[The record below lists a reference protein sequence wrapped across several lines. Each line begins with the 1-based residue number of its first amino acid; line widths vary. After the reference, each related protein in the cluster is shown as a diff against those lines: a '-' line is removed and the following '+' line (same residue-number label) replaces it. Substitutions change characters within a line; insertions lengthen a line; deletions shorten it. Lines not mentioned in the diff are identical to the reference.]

1 MTDIRSWLNFRLT
14 SRSRE
19 GRGRFYR
26 YSLILALCMSSIPTA
41 VIGFSTYVLGT
52 QHIEREVMSSH
63 RALVKRS
70 AESMD
75 ELFVQVEQ
83 SAARWALDPR
93 LDGDLR
99 RANLRMEYQRTQE
112 LYRFLGLM
120 KASYPELKD
129 AKLLLARNEP
139 LLLSDTEGLRKISIT
154 EDSKRFQSI
163 VDAPPALYW
172 LDNFRWT
179 ASENGEVVLVR
190 KLPAYGD
197 PYGTLLLNMDR
208 DKIEERMRRVSF
220 DDKGASFL
228 YASSGPPIIR
238 MSDVPSD
245 DPMRTPTFES
255 ALREELRTQV
265 SDTADSYLFK
275 WQGKTYSVSHSQLH
289 RPGVEWT
296 YVTVSPLETLT
307 RPVVLL
313 SRSLLAV
320 SLAGM
325 LLALLIAWLASHRL
339 HRPIGRLV
347 QILGSQFSPALG
359 QPSGDR
365 AVGTAE
371 SPEQEKGLSGLLRKI
386 SISQRFKNGPDGTGI
401 ENNMHP
407 YDELDY
413 IESSWRGLSDAKK
426 EAEARLE
433 HTYPELRSAFLMQL
447 MQGHYQT
454 LSERELLSRMER
466 FGWSIHPDERMLVF
480 LLQVGVLS
488 PPESKFREEDE
499 LLMTFAAANV
509 AREFV
514 EQRTKRAIVV
524 NFQDSTA
531 AVLIPYSMDES
542 GVTAETDREHM
553 HGLQSSAE
561 KIQGDTANEEGAV
574 QRLNVLGKALAGEL
588 AGTIRSVLRLQ
599 TLVCTGSASGILAV
613 PELLHSLR
621 AALRHIQHDEDCR
634 VLHLDEWMPDLD
646 GQSTY
651 PFELERELL
660 RSVKLGQIEEAARL
674 TDEFIDEL
682 ARRAASKPEMRNLTL
697 HLLGS
702 LLHTM
707 MENGAPSEHVDFMGL
722 YERLATIRQPKA
734 MAAFVRTQVLEPY
747 GREIDGSDRLYTD
760 LLAERVKEEIERDY
774 SADFS
779 LESCAE
785 RFGVSSYTLSRSFKQ
800 AHGKNFVDYVMEL
813 RLERGCEL
821 LCTTDLKVNEIAE
834 SVGYHPSYFI
844 RLFRKQKGMTP
855 GQYRMKKNG

>member
-1 MTDIRSWLNFRLT
+1 MTNIRSWRNFRLW

-19 GRGRFYR
+19 GKGRFYR

-41 VIGFSTYVLGT
+41 VIGFSSYALGT
-52 QHIEREVMSSH
+52 AHIEREVMGSH
-63 RALVKRS
+63 RALVERS

-93 LDGDLR
+93 LDADLR
-99 RANLRMEYQRTQE
+99 RADLRMEYQRTQE

-129 AKLLLARNEP
+129 AKLLLARSEP
-139 LLLSDTEGLRKISIT
+139 LLLSDTDGLRNISFA
-154 EDSKRFQSI
+154 EDSKRFQKL
-163 VDAPPALYW
+163 VDAPSDLYW
-172 LDNFRWT
+172 LDDFRWT
-179 ASENGEVVLVR
+179 ASENEEVVLVR
-190 KLPAYGD
+190 KLPGYGE
-197 PYGTLLLNMDR
+197 PYGALLLNLDR
-208 DKIEERMRRVSF
+208 NQIEERMRRASF

-228 YASSGPPIIR
+228 YASSGPPLIR
-238 MSDVPSD
+238 MSDVLPD

-255 ALREELRTQV
+255 ALREELRTRV
-265 SDTADSYLFK
+265 SDKPDSYLFK
-275 WQGKTYSVSHSQLH
+275 WLGKTYSVSHSQLQ

-296 YVTVSPLETLT
+296 YVTVSPLEALT

-339 HRPIGRLV
+339 HRPISRLV
-347 QILGSQFSPALG
+347 EILSGQFSPALAHSSADG
-359 QPSGDR
+359 
-365 AVGTAE
+365 AAGTAE
-371 SPEQEKGLSGLLRKI
+371 SPEKEKGLSRLLRKI
-386 SISQRFKNGPDGTGI
+386 RLSQQPKSGTAASGI
-401 ENNMHP
+401 EKAGHP

-413 IESSWRGLSDAKK
+413 IETSWRGLADAKR

-454 LSERELLSRMER
+454 LSEQELLSRMER
-466 FGWSIHPDERMLVF
+466 FGWSIHPDERLSVF
-480 LLQVGVLS
+480 LMQVGVLS

-514 EQRTKRAIVV
+514 EQRMKRAIVV

-531 AVLIPYSMDES
+531 AVLIPYSIDES
-542 GVTAETDREHM
+542 GVTAETNREYM

-561 KIQGDTANEEGAV
+561 KIQGDAANEESDEQPLNALWK
-574 QRLNVLGKALAGEL
+574 RLGGEL
-588 AGTIRSVLRLQ
+588 AGTVRSVLRLQ
-599 TLVCTGSASGILAV
+599 TLVCIGSASGILEV
-613 PELLHSLR
+613 PELLHSQR
-621 AALRHIQHDEDCR
+621 GALRHIPHDEDCR
-634 VLHLDEWMPDLD
+634 VLNLDEWMPDLD
-646 GQSTY
+646 EQSTY

-660 RSVKLGQIEEAARL
+660 RCVKLGQIEEAAEL
-674 TDEFIDEL
+674 TDELIDEL
-682 ARRAASKPEMRNLTL
+682 ARRAVSKPEMRNLTM

-707 MENGAPSEHVDFMGL
+707 MENGAQSEHIDRMGL

-734 MAAFVRTQVLEPY
+734 IAAFVRTQVLEPY
-747 GREIDGSDRLYTD
+747 GREIGSAERLYTD
-760 LLAERVKEEIERDY
+760 RLAERVKEEIERDY
-774 SADFS
+774 TADFS

-800 AHGKNFVDYVMEL
+800 AYGKNFVDYVMEL
-813 RLERGCEL
+813 RLERGREL

>member
-1 MTDIRSWLNFRLT
+1 MTDIRSWHNFRLL

-19 GRGRFYR
+19 GKGRFYR

-41 VIGFSTYVLGT
+41 VIGFSSYVLGT
-52 QHIEREVMSSH
+52 EHIEREVMSSH
-63 RALVKRS
+63 RTLVERS
-70 AESMD
+70 AKSMD

-83 SAARWALDPR
+83 SAARWSVDPR

-99 RANLRMEYQRTQE
+99 RADLRMEYQRTQE

-129 AKLLLARNEP
+129 AKLLIARNEP
-139 LLLSDTEGLRKISIT
+139 LLLSDTDGIRKISFT
-154 EDSKRFQSI
+154 EDSKRFQNI
-163 VDAPPALYW
+163 IDAPSALYW
-172 LDNFRWT
+172 LDDFRWT

-190 KLPAYGD
+190 KLPSYGD
-197 PYGTLLLNMDR
+197 PYGALLLNLNR
-208 DKIEERMRRVSF
+208 DQIEERMRRASF

-228 YASSGPPIIR
+228 YASSGSPLIR

-255 ALREELRTQV
+255 TLREELRTQV
-265 SDTADSYLFK
+265 SDTPDSYLFK
-275 WQGKTYSVSHSQLH
+275 WHGKTYSVSHSQLQ

-296 YVTVSPLETLT
+296 YVIVSPLEALT

-313 SRSLLAV
+313 SRSLLGV

-325 LLALLIAWLASHRL
+325 LLALLVAWLASHRL

-347 QILGSQFSPALG
+347 EILGSQFLPA
-359 QPSGDR
+359 DR
-365 AVGTAE
+365 AAGTAE
-371 SPEQEKGLSGLLRKI
+371 KSEKEKALSGLLRKTR
-386 SISQRFKNGPDGTGI
+386 ISQRSKNGPGGTGI
-401 ENNMHP
+401 ENAMHP

-413 IESSWRGLSDAKK
+413 IETSWRGLADAKK

-433 HTYPELRSAFLMQL
+433 HTYPELRSAFLIQL

-466 FGWSIHPDERMLVF
+466 FGWSIHPDERLSVF
-480 LLQVGVLS
+480 LMQIGVLS
-488 PPESKFREEDE
+488 TPESKFHEKDE

-514 EQRTKRAIVV
+514 EQRMKRAIVV

-531 AVLIPYSMDES
+531 VVLIPYSIDES
-542 GVTAETDREHM
+542 CVTAETDREYM
-553 HGLQSSAE
+553 HGLQSSAG
-561 KIQGDTANEEGAV
+561 KIQGDAANEESDGQPLIA
-574 QRLNVLGKALAGEL
+574 LWKTLAGEL
-588 AGTIRSVLRLQ
+588 AGTVRSVLRLQ
-599 TLVCTGSASGILAV
+599 TLVCIGSASEILEV

-621 AALRHIQHDEDCR
+621 GALRHIPHDEDCR
-634 VLHLDEWMPDLD
+634 VLHLDEGMPDLVD
-646 GQSTY
+646 EQSTY
-651 PFELERELL
+651 PLELERELL
-660 RSVKLGQIEEAARL
+660 RCVKLGQIEEAAEL

-682 ARRAASKPEMRNLTL
+682 ARRTASNPEMRNLTL
-697 HLLGS
+697 RLLGS

-707 MENGAPSEHVDFMGL
+707 MENGAQSENVDRMGL

-747 GREIDGSDRLYTD
+747 CRGIDGSERLYTD
-760 LLAERVKEEIERDY
+760 RLAERVKEELERDY
-774 SADFS
+774 TADFS

>member
-1 MTDIRSWLNFRLT
+1 MTDIRSWLHFRLP

-19 GRGRFYR
+19 GKGRFYR

-41 VIGFSTYVLGT
+41 VIGFSSYVLGT
-52 QHIEREVMSSH
+52 KHIEREVMSSH

-75 ELFVQVEQ
+75 ELFMQVEQ

-93 LDGDLR
+93 LEGDLR

-139 LLLSDTEGLRKISIT
+139 LLLSDTDGIRKISFT
-154 EDSKRFQSI
+154 EDSKRFQNI
-163 VDAPPALYW
+163 VDAPSALYW
-172 LDNFRWT
+172 LDDFRWT

-190 KLPAYGD
+190 KLPGYGD
-197 PYGTLLLNMDR
+197 PYGALLLNMDR
-208 DKIEERMRRVSF
+208 DQIEERMRRASF

-228 YASSGPPIIR
+228 YANSGPPLIR

-245 DPMRTPTFES
+245 DPMRTPTFEY
-255 ALREELRTQV
+255 ALREELRNQV
-265 SDTADSYLFK
+265 SDTPGSYLFK
-275 WQGKTYSVSHSQLH
+275 WQGKTYSVSHSQLR
-289 RPGVEWT
+289 RPGGEWT
-296 YVTVSPLETLT
+296 YVTVSPLEALT

-325 LLALLIAWLASHRL
+325 LLALLVAWLASHRL

-347 QILGSQFSPALG
+347 QILGSQFSPAHS
-359 QPSGDR
+359 QPSADR
-365 AVGTAE
+365 AAGTAE
-371 SPEQEKGLSGLLRKI
+371 TSDKEKGLSGLLQKI
-386 SISQRFKNGPDGTGI
+386 RISKRSKNGPDGNGI
-401 ENNMHP
+401 ENTIQP
-407 YDELDY
+407 YDELVY
-413 IESSWRGLSDAKK
+413 IETSWRGLSDAKR

-466 FGWSIHPDERMLVF
+466 FGWSIHPNERMLVF

-531 AVLIPYSMDES
+531 AVLIPYSIDEN
-542 GVTAETDREHM
+542 GVSDETDREYI
-553 HGLQSSAE
+553 HGLQSSAA
-561 KIQGDTANEEGAV
+561 KIQGDAANEESAGQQLDV
-574 QRLNVLGKALAGEL
+574 VWKALAGEL
-588 AGTIRSVLRLQ
+588 AGTVRSVLRLQ
-599 TLVCTGSASGILAV
+599 TLVCIGSASGILEV
-613 PELLHSLR
+613 PELVRSLR

-646 GQSTY
+646 EQSTY

-660 RSVKLGQIEEAARL
+660 RNVKLGQIEEAARL
-674 TDEFIDEL
+674 TAEFINEL

-707 MENGAPSEHVDFMGL
+707 MENGAQPEHVDCMGL

-734 MAAFVRTQVLEPY
+734 MADFMRTQVLEPY
-747 GREIDGSDRLYTD
+747 GREINGAERLYND
-760 LLAERVKEEIERDY
+760 RLAERVKEEIERDY
-774 SADFS
+774 TADFS

-800 AHGKNFVDYVMEL
+800 AYGKNFVDYVMEL

>member
-1 MTDIRSWLNFRLT
+1 MADIRNWRNFRLR

-19 GRGRFYR
+19 GKGRFYR

-41 VIGFSTYVLGT
+41 VIGFSSYVLGT
-52 QHIEREVMSSH
+52 AHIEREVMSSH
-63 RALVKRS
+63 RALVERS

-75 ELFVQVEQ
+75 ELFMQVEQ

-93 LDGDLR
+93 LDGVLR
-99 RANLRMEYQRTQE
+99 RADLRIEYQRTQE

-129 AKLLLARNEP
+129 AKLLLARSEP
-139 LLLSDTEGLRKISIT
+139 LLLSDTDGLRRISFA
-154 EDSKRFQSI
+154 EDSKRFHCLI
-163 VDAPPALYW
+163 DASPDLYW
-172 LDNFRWT
+172 LDDFRWT
-179 ASENGEVVLVR
+179 ASENEEVVLVR
-190 KLPAYGD
+190 KLPGYGE
-197 PYGTLLLNMDR
+197 PYGALLLNLDR
-208 DKIEERMRRVSF
+208 HQIEERMRRASF

-228 YASSGPPIIR
+228 YTSSGPPLIR
-238 MSDVPSD
+238 MTDVPSD

-255 ALREELRTQV
+255 SLREELRTRV
-265 SDTADSYLFK
+265 SDTPDSYLFK
-275 WQGKTYSVSHSQLH
+275 WKGKTYSVSHSQLQ

-296 YVTVSPLETLT
+296 YVTVSPLEALT

-339 HRPIGRLV
+339 HRPISRLV
-347 QILGSQFSPALG
+347 EILGGQFSPTLA
-359 QPSGDR
+359 PSSADG
-365 AVGTAE
+365 AAGTLE
-371 SPEQEKGLSGLLRKI
+371 SSEKEKGLSGLLRKI
-386 SISQRFKNGPDGTGI
+386 RVIQRPKHGPEGTGI
-401 ENNMHP
+401 EKAGHP
-407 YDELDY
+407 YDELSY
-413 IESSWRGLSDAKK
+413 IETSWRGLADAKR

-466 FGWSIHPDERMLVF
+466 FGWSIHPDERLSVF
-480 LLQVGVLS
+480 LMQVGVLS

-514 EQRTKRAIVV
+514 EQRMKRAIVV

-531 AVLIPYSMDES
+531 AVLIPYSVYEND
-542 GVTAETDREHM
+542 AAH
-553 HGLQSSAE
+553 
-561 KIQGDTANEEGAV
+561 EEGDG
-574 QRLNVLGKALAGEL
+574 QPLNALWKTLAGEL
-588 AGTIRSVLRLQ
+588 AGTVRSVLRLQ
-599 TLVCTGSASGILAV
+599 TLLCTGSASGILEV

-621 AALRHIQHDEDCR
+621 GALRHIPHGEDCR
-634 VLHLDEWMPDLD
+634 VLHLDEWMPDL
-646 GQSTY
+646 GEKSAY

-660 RSVKLGQIEEAARL
+660 RSVKLGRMEEAAVL
-674 TDEFIDEL
+674 TDEFIEEL
-682 ARRAASKPEMRNLTL
+682 ARRAASEQEMRNLTL

-702 LLHTM
+702 LLHAM
-707 MENGAPSEHVDFMGL
+707 MENGAQSENVDRMGL
-722 YERLATIRQPKA
+722 YERLAALRQPKA

-747 GREIDGSDRLYTD
+747 GREIGGAEQLYTD
-760 LLAERVKEEIERDY
+760 RLAERVKEEIERDY
-774 SADFS
+774 TADFS
-779 LESCAE
+779 LERCAE

-800 AHGKNFVDYVMEL
+800 VYGKNFVDYVIEL
-813 RLERGCEL
+813 RLDRGREL

-844 RLFRKQKGMTP
+844 RLFRKQEGMTP
-855 GQYRMKKNG
+855 GQYRIKKGG

>member
-1 MTDIRSWLNFRLT
+1 MTDIRSWLNFRLPR
-14 SRSRE
+14 RSRE
-19 GRGRFYR
+19 GKGRFYR

-41 VIGFSTYVLGT
+41 VIGFSSYVLGT
-52 QHIEREVMSSH
+52 EHIEREVMSSH

-75 ELFVQVEQ
+75 ELFEQVEQ

-93 LDGDLR
+93 LDADLR

-129 AKLLLARNEP
+129 AKLLLAHNEP
-139 LLLSDTEGLRKISIT
+139 LLLSDTEGLRKVSFL

-163 VDAPPALYW
+163 VDAPSALYW
-172 LDNFRWT
+172 LEDFRWT

-190 KLPAYGD
+190 KLPGYGD
-197 PYGTLLLNMDR
+197 PYGALLLNMDR
-208 DKIEERMRRVSF
+208 KQIEERMRRALF

-228 YASSGPPIIR
+228 FASSGPPLIR

-245 DPMRTPTFES
+245 DPMRTLTFES

-265 SDTADSYLFK
+265 SETPDSYLFK
-275 WQGKTYSVSHSQLH
+275 WQGKTYSVSHSQLQ
-289 RPGVEWT
+289 RPGVDWT
-296 YVTVSPLETLT
+296 YVTVSPLEALT

-325 LLALLIAWLASHRL
+325 LLALLLAWLASHRL

-347 QILGSQFSPALG
+347 HILGSQFSPALG
-359 QPSGDR
+359 QPSADR
-365 AVGTAE
+365 AAGTAE
-371 SPEQEKGLSGLLRKI
+371 TSGGEKGLSGLLRRI
-386 SISQRFKNGPDGTGI
+386 RISQRSKSGPDGTGI
-401 ENNMHP
+401 ENAMHP
-407 YDELDY
+407 YDELHY
-413 IESSWRGLSDAKK
+413 IEASWRGLSDAKR

-454 LSERELLSRMER
+454 WSERELLSRMER

-509 AREFV
+509 AHEFV
-514 EQRTKRAIVV
+514 EQHTERAIVV

-531 AVLIPYSMDES
+531 AVLIPYSIDEN
-542 GVTAETDREHM
+542 GCTAETDLE
-553 HGLQSSAE
+553 
-561 KIQGDTANEEGAV
+561 
-574 QRLNVLGKALAGEL
+574 KALAGEL

-599 TLVCTGSASGILAV
+599 TLVCIGSASGILEV

-621 AALRHIQHDEDCR
+621 AALRHIQQDEDCR
-634 VLHLDEWMPDLD
+634 VLHLDEWRPDLD
-646 GQSTY
+646 QQSTY

-660 RSVKLGQIEEAARL
+660 RSVKLGQIEEAAQL
-674 TDEFIDEL
+674 TDEFMDEL

-707 MENGAPSEHVDFMGL
+707 MRNGAQPEHIDCMGL

-734 MAAFVRTQVLEPY
+734 MAAFVREQVLEPY
-747 GREIDGSDRLYTD
+747 GREIGSAERQYTD
-760 LLAERVKEEIERDY
+760 RLAERVKEEIERDY
-774 SADFS
+774 TADFS

-785 RFGVSSYTLSRSFKQ
+785 RFGLSPYTLSRSFKL
-800 AHGKNFVDYVMEL
+800 AYGKNFVDYVMEL
-813 RLERGCEL
+813 RLERGREL

-844 RLFRKQKGMTP
+844 RLFRKQEGMTP